1 MALSFEDFKKNL
13 KDGKYESLAGA
24 RRAVGKAISFS
35 EDERESAKRAIDK
48 HFGAEPQAEKTVKKG
63 AKKAAKKAAAAAPKA
78 EPKAEKKAA
87 KKGATKRQPR
97 TSSASAVEAFSTEIL
112 AGPVN
117 LEDLSS
123 ISARMH
129 IADKAIERATMALN
143 SCSSI
148 GVDKDSDEM
157 KAQRSAL
164 SSAIALLKTVTD
176 QAISAT
182 GKRQPKVVVQEE
194 ETEETNGASKSSLFA
209 GSRPDANADA

>member
-48 HFGAEPQAEKTVKKG
+48 HFGAEPKAEKTVKKG
-63 AKKAAKKAAAAAPKA
+63 AKKAAKKAAAAPKA

-182 GKRQPKVVVQEE
+182 GKRQPKVVVEEE
-194 ETEETNGASKSSLFA
+194 ETDESNGVSTSALFA

>member
-24 RRAVGKAISFS
+24 RRAVGKALSFS
-35 EDERESAKRAIDK
+35 DDERESAKKAIDK
-48 HFGAEPQAEKTVKKG
+48 HFGAAPQAEKPAKKG
-63 AKKAAKKAAAAAPKA
+63 AKKAAKKAAAAPKA

-87 KKGATKRQPR
+87 KKGASKRQPR
-97 TSSASAVEAFSTEIL
+97 TPSAVEAFSSEIL

-117 LEDLSS
+117 LDDLSS

-182 GKRQPKVVVQEE
+182 GKRQPKVVVEEE
-194 ETEETNGASKSSLFA
+194 ETEESNGISQSALFA

>member
-63 AKKAAKKAAAAAPKA
+63 AKKAAKKAAAAPKA

-182 GKRQPKVVVQEE
+182 GKRQPKVVVEEE
-194 ETEETNGASKSSLFA
+194 ETDESNGVSTSALFA